1 MKYKLKIVPENGGY
15 VGYALLNDEVAL
27 TTNIHKDAIMASREL
42 SKLVANEKP
51 VTLATPVPSQQPNMV
66 HSALP
71 PAQFR
76 TTAKS
81 SNVTSRCCGRG

>member
-51 VTLATPVPSQQPNMV
+51 VTLATPVPNQQPNMV

-71 PAQFR
+71 PVQFR
-76 TTAKS
+76 TTARS
-81 SNVTSRCCGRG
+81 SNSTSRCCGRG

>member
-27 TTNIHKDAIMASREL
+27 TTNVHKDAIMASREL

-51 VTLATPVPSQQPNMV
+51 VTFVTPAPNQQPNMV
-66 HSALP
+66 RSALP

-81 SNVTSRCCGRG
+81 SNSTSRCCGRG